1 MTAYRYPYTCISNPV
16 LPTVAKHRFEPL
28 VRIGLRKDTNI
39 LRIETYIDTGSQWC
53 LFDNSFANLL
63 GIEDYKDT
71 KDKVSLSGV
80 GGKQPE
86 NIGYFHDMKLLVFK
100 NNKDLRPQNAWTI
113 DTKIGFLDKTIGFAG
128 ILGVYGFLDQFIF
141 KTNIPAGYFELEP
154 IYHIDD

>member
-1 MTAYRYPYTCISNPV
+1 MSYRYFYTCISNPV

-28 VRIGLRKDTNI
+28 IRIGLQKNTNI

-53 LFDNSFANLL
+53 LFDNSFAKLL
-63 GIEDYKDT
+63 GIADYRHT
-71 KDKVSLSGV
+71 KDKVLLSGV

-86 NIGYFHDMKLLVFK
+86 NIGYFHDLKLLVFK
-100 NNKDLRPQNAWTI
+100 DSKNLRPQNTWSI
-113 DTKIGFLDKTIGFAG
+113 DTKIGFLDRPIGFAG

-154 IYHIDD
+154 VYHIDD

>member
-1 MTAYRYPYTCISNPV
+1 MTHRYPYTCISNPV
-16 LPTVAKHRFEPL
+16 LPAVAKHRFEPL
-28 VRIGLRKDTNI
+28 IRIGLQKGTNL

-53 LFDNSFANLL
+53 LFDNGFAKLL

-86 NIGYFHDMKLLVFK
+86 NIGYFHDVKLLVFK
-100 NNKDLRPQNAWTI
+100 DNKDLKLQNVWSI
-113 DTKIGFLDKTIGFAG
+113 DTKIGFLDRSIGFAG